1 MVRSQ
6 AWYPPAASM
15 KRIFAASALVL
26 VSLPV
31 AAGEKAWNDAGAAA
45 HGASIVLPFKRD
57 LQAALR
63 QGLAEGPEQAIRV
76 CRLEAPRI
84 ASALSTEDVRV
95 GRTSHKLRNPRNAPK
110 PWMAPLLAE
119 YRANPKPAQP
129 RTVALENG
137 RVGYAEPIFV
147 QPPCLTCHGEDIPQ
161 PVRERLAELYP
172 EDRATGFRSGDFR
185 GMFWAEFPDPAE
197 FPGPE

>member
-1 MVRSQ
+1 MVHSQ
-6 AWYPPAASM
+6 AWYLLAASM
-15 KRIFAASALVL
+15 KRIFAASAMVL
-26 VSLPV
+26 ASLPV
-31 AAGEKAWNDAGAAA
+31 LAGEVAWHNPGAAA
-45 HGASIVLPFKRD
+45 HGAAILRPFKRD

-84 ASALSTEDVRV
+84 ASAVSTQDARV

-110 PWMAPLLAE
+110 PWMATLLAE
-119 YRANPKPAQP
+119 YRADPKQAQP

-147 QPPCLTCHGEDIPQ
+147 QTPCLTCHGEDIPT

-185 GMFWAEFPDPAE
+185 GMFWAEFPDPD
-197 FPGPE
+197 

>member
-1 MVRSQ
+1 MLRSQ

-31 AAGEKAWNDAGAAA
+31 SSLPVAAGEGAWNDAGAAA
-45 HGASIVLPFKRD
+45 HGASILLPFKRD

-110 PWMAPLLAE
+110 PWMVPLLAE
-119 YRANPKPAQP
+119 YRANPKQAQP
-129 RTVALENG
+129 RAVALENR

-147 QPPCLTCHGEDIPQ
+147 QPPCLTCHGDDIPQ

-185 GMFWAEFPDPAE
+185 GMFWAEFPA
-197 FPGPE
+197 PG

>member
-1 MVRSQ
+1 MVPSQ
-6 AWYPPAASM
+6 AWYPSAASM
-15 KRIFAASALVL
+15 KRIFAASALLL

-31 AAGEKAWNDAGAAA
+31 AASEEAWNDAGAAA
-45 HGASIVLPFKRD
+45 RGASLLLPFKRD

-63 QGLAEGPEQAIRV
+63 RGLAEGPEQAIRV

-119 YRANPKPAQP
+119 YRANPKQARP
-129 RTVALENG
+129 RAVALEKG

-147 QPPCLTCHGEDIPQ
+147 QPPCLACHGEDIAQ
-161 PVRERLAELYP
+161 PVRERLTALYP
-172 EDRATGFRSGDFR
+172 EDRATGFSTGDFR
-185 GMFWAEFPDPAE
+185 GMFWAEFP
-197 FPGPE
+197 GPE

>member
-15 KRIFAASALVL
+15 KRIFAASPLVL
-26 VSLPV
+26 ASLPV
-31 AAGEKAWNDAGAAA
+31 FAGEEAWNDAGTVA
-45 HGASIVLPFKRD
+45 HGASILRPFKHQ

-63 QGLAEGPEQAIRV
+63 QGLAEGPVQALRV

-119 YRANPKPAQP
+119 YRANPKQAQP
-129 RTVALENG
+129 KTVALEDG

-185 GMFWAEFPDPAE
+185 GMFWAEFPDPD
-197 FPGPE
+197 

>member
-1 MVRSQ
+1 MVRGQ

-31 AAGEKAWNDAGAAA
+31 SSLPVAAGEEAWNAAGAAA

-84 ASALSTEDVRV
+84 ASALSTDDVRV
-95 GRTSHKLRNPRNAPK
+95 GRTSHELRNPRNAPK

-119 YRANPKPAQP
+119 YRANPKQAQP
-129 RTVALENG
+129 RAVALEDG
-137 RVGYAEPIFV
+137 RIGYAEPIFV

-185 GMFWAEFPDPAE
+185 GMFWAEFP
-197 FPGPE
+197 GPE